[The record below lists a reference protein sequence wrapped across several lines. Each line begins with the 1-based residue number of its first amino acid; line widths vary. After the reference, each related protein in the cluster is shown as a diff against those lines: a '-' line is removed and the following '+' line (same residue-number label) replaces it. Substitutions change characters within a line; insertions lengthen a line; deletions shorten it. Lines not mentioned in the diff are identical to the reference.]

1 MNADMAL
8 DDRASAVRQART
20 VTASVL
26 ARWQCTQDCVDDAVL
41 IVSEMVTNA
50 VRHGQGRV
58 RLKLRRGAHV
68 LRLEVRDGS
77 PRLPMLLPVA
87 ADAECGRGLRIV
99 TALAHRWGT
108 TRVRGGKIVW
118 AEVVYRRPGRRLRG
132 LSPGSGGLGVG
143 GVGGALSCVGR

>member
-26 ARWQCTQDCVDDAVL
+26 ARWHCTQDCVDDAVL

-50 VRHGQGRV
+50 VRHGGGRV
-58 RLKLRRGAHV
+58 RLRLRRGAHV
-68 LRLEVRDGS
+68 LRLEVRDGTRRL
-77 PRLPMLLPVA
+77 PRLLPA
-87 ADAECGRGLRIV
+87 APDAECGRGLRIV
-99 TALAHRWGT
+99 TELAYRWGT

-118 AEVVYRRPGRRLRG
+118 AEVVYRRVGRGLRG
-132 LSPGSGGLGVG
+132 LGPGSAGLGVTG
-143 GVGGALSCVGR
+143 PLSCVGR